1 MVGAR
6 VVIDGVLA
14 VGGRAGGVV
23 EGTVRPGQKEDI
35 GKILSVR
42 SVIRTYLPLVWNS
55 ADQ

>member
-1 MVGAR
+1 MAELIGEWLMVGAR

-35 GKILSVR
+35 GKIV
-42 SVIRTYLPLVWNS
+42 VCPIRNP
-55 ADQ
+55 